1 MTEFTTSSLTYIRV
15 RGHSTLILPNSLASH
30 LKLTE
35 ISLATF
41 KINSLIFLLLGLT
54 VIYFF
59 LFIFFYTQAFNY
71 FPLVEDEA
79 VTVSARNGTCFSKKD
94 LISRTRPHHFPKSS
108 FSSFFSP
115 LNKKIEL
122 HHKQWQQHFACNA
135 DVKTSP

>member
-15 RGHSTLILPNSLASH
+15 HGHSTLILPNSLASH

-35 ISLATF
+35 ISLAIF
-41 KINSLIFLLLGLT
+41 KTNSLIFLLLGLT

-59 LFIFFYTQAFNY
+59 YLFSFILKLLII

-79 VTVSARNGTCFSKKD
+79 VTVCARNGTCFGKKD
-94 LISRTRPHHFPKSS
+94 LISPTRPHHFPKSS